1 MAEEMVLIPR
11 VRYERLLSSDKDVNP
26 AREGDGSSGKVSEGE
41 GEGEGGQSSPPATVP
56 PSRSD
61 KEVPEEREVEEK
73 KKKIGSDEK
82 EELIKVNVDSILDEI
97 PAEYRVKAERIL
109 AYIDIHGGSIINWNS
124 RGRLI
129 YKNMVI
135 TGSSMGELLEQLF
148 SNKGKPVVGFSLF
161 KKGLLKINMPN
172 SLLLNN
178 SSGASSGGKKKN
190 KTKKKE
196 EEEEA
201 PNVKVNTLKKKWL
214 KY

>member
-41 GEGEGGQSSPPATVP
+41 GGQSSPPATVP

-73 KKKIGSDEK
+73 MKKTGSDEK

-135 TGSSMGELLEQLF
+135 TGSSMGELLEQLL

-161 KKGLLKINMPN
+161 KKGLLKIDMPN
-172 SLLLNN
+172 SLLLKN
-178 SSGASSGGKKKN
+178 SSGA
-190 KTKKKE
+190 
-196 EEEEA
+196 
-201 PNVKVNTLKKKWL
+201 
-214 KY
+214 